1 VSKIT
6 KEQNCNVI
14 FSPKNMI
21 FQDIVTKRMIGE
33 GKLDN
38 DLYFLDSSNKALMA
52 NNVEDNKLWYDK
64 LGHASDIILHKL
76 ISLKNLNNSNCDT
89 CHFSKQTRLLVKPQR
104 FLNLC
109 TLMFGDSHM
118 FPRIIILGIMSCLL
132 IFFSHHLGLPYFYR
146 R

>member
-21 FQDIVTKRMIGE
+21 FQDIVTKMMIGE

-52 NNVEDNKLWYDK
+52 NNV
-64 LGHASDIILHKL
+64 
-76 ISLKNLNNSNCDT
+76 
-89 CHFSKQTRLLVKPQR
+89 
-104 FLNLC
+104 
-109 TLMFGDSHM
+109 
-118 FPRIIILGIMSCLL
+118 
-132 IFFSHHLGLPYFYR
+132 
-146 R
+146 